1 MRSHTYYCGS
11 VRITLREILVSVILL
26 AVFIIGG
33 IKIAENITKN
43 NLDKT
48 QIYNTAHKVEEP
60 DIFKHLMDTNG
71 GNSFVYGTL
80 KAVDP
85 VSTPALEGEHLV
97 IVMVYE
103 EEFEK
108 KRKVEDDEG
117 NVHYETYYEW
127 EETGRDKLSATE
139 VTFCGSTFP
148 LSKFTNINENYVK
161 TVNQNAFWDN
171 DKRTKYY
178 AVDAEMTGTIYSN
191 LKDGTISDKTS
202 FHQSSLKETVDN
214 YIPTG
219 ASVYVFWFF
228 WILLMCGLIV
238 GFCYIDNRWL
248 G

>member
-1 MRSHTYYCGS
+1 MKSHAYYCGN
-11 VRITLREILVSVILL
+11 VRITLREILVSIILL

-71 GNSFVYGTL
+71 GNSFVYGTI
-80 KAVDP
+80 KALEP
-85 VSTPALEGEHLV
+85 VTTPALEGEYL
-97 IVMVYE
+97 IILMVHE

-127 EETGRDKLSATE
+127 EETGREKLSSE
-139 VTFCGSTFP
+139 NVSFCGSNFP
-148 LSKFTNINENYVK
+148 LSKFTNINESYVK
-161 TVNQNAFWDN
+161 TVNQNSFWGN

-178 AVDAEMTGTIYSN
+178 TVDTEITGTIFSD
-191 LKDGTISDKTS
+191 LKNGTISDKTP
-202 FHQSSLKETVDN
+202 FHQSSLEETIDG

-228 WILLMCGLIV
+228 WILLMCGLII